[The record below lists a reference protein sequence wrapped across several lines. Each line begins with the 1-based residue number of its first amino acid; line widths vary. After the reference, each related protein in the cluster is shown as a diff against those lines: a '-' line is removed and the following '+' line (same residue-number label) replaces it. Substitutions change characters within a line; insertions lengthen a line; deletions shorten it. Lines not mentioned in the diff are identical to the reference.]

1 MDERLIRVR
10 SAAADKE
17 WQEFQL
23 DNADADLRDAVRE
36 ALAAGIQAEDLAAA
50 AELTLEQIRAIG
62 RNDRPD
68 SEAAGNIG

>member
-10 SAAADKE
+10 NAAADKE

-36 ALAAGIQAEDLAAA
+36 ALEAGVHAEELAAA
-50 AELTLEQIRAIG
+50 AELTLEQIRTIG
-62 RNDRPD
+62 RTEEPD
-68 SEAAGNIG
+68 SEASGKIG

>member
-1 MDERLIRVR
+1 VDERLIKVR

-36 ALAAGIQAEDLAAA
+36 ALAAGIHAEDLAAA
-50 AELTLEQIRAIG
+50 AELTLEQIMAIS
-62 RNDRPD
+62 RSEEPD
-68 SEAAGNIG
+68 SEATGRIG